1 MKGRKAKL
9 SPELFKH
16 DFTLLAKR
24 EPHARTRQ
32 RFLGLSHV
40 QDGATITEV
49 AKICKTARSTVHRWL
64 KRLELEGIDGL
75 QEKEGRG
82 SHSKL
87 PLDQHEAFKQ
97 SVLELQSNRNGG
109 RIRGTDILLLMKEKF
124 GIKCNLS
131 TVYRTLERVD
141 LVWISGRSIH
151 PKANLEAQEGFKKTS
166 KIMS

>member
-9 SPELFKH
+9 PPELFEH
-16 DFTLLAKR
+16 NFTQLAKR

-32 RFLGLSHV
+32 RFLGLSHL

-49 AKICKTARSTVHRWL
+49 AKICKTARSTIYDWL
-64 KRLELEGIDGL
+64 KRLALEGIDGL

-82 SHSKL
+82 CHSKL
-87 PLDQHEAFKQ
+87 SLDQHEAFKRA
-97 SVLELQSNRNGG
+97 VLELQSNRTGG
-109 RIRGTDILLLMKEKF
+109 RIRGKDILKLMEEKF
-124 GIKCNLS
+124 NITCNLS
-131 TVYRTLERVD
+131 TVYRILERVN

-151 PKANLEAQEGFKKTS
+151 PKANLKAQEEFKKTS

>member
-1 MKGRKAKL
+1 MKGRQAKL
-9 SPELFKH
+9 PPELFEH
-16 DFTLLAKR
+16 NFTRLAKQ

-32 RFLGLSHV
+32 RFLGLAHL

-49 AKICKTARSTVHRWL
+49 ARICKAARSTIYDWL
-64 KRLELEGIDGL
+64 KRLQLEGLDGL

-87 PLDQHEAFKQ
+87 PLGQHEAFKQ
-97 SVLELQSNRNGG
+97 AVLKLQSNCNGG
-109 RIRGTDILLLMKEKF
+109 RIRGKDILHLMECEF

-131 TVYRTLERVD
+131 TVYRILKRVD

-151 PKANLEAQEGFKKTS
+151 PKTNLEAQEDLKKTS